1 MNEENKVM
9 PKEEKTNKKKYILL
23 ILLIGLF
30 MLSVVGMSFAAFT
43 FAGTGTQENTISTGT
58 ITMAYTEEDDGISI
72 TNALPMSDAAGIA
85 QTADEAVFDFT
96 VSATI
101 SGSTTIGYEISATK
115 KTIASNPLE
124 NDDIKLYLAETTS
137 GTPVQ
142 VMGPTHYVP
151 ATTETPIGTPVGSM
165 VMYAGSFSTNAT
177 RTYSMK
183 MWLADDY
190 LTTPDSQTFTVT
202 VNVYGKAS

>member
-1 MNEENKVM
+1 MSEDKKVVNEE
-9 PKEEKTNKKKYILL
+9 PKTNKKKYILTV
-23 ILLIGLF
+23 LLIGLF

-58 ITMAYTEEDDGISI
+58 ITMTYTEEDDGISI

-96 VSATI
+96 ISATI
-101 SGSTTIGYEISATK
+101 SGATTIGYEISATK

-124 NDDIKLYLAETTS
+124 NDEIKLYLAETTS
-137 GTPVQ
+137 GSPVQ
-142 VMGPTHYVP
+142 IMAPTHF
-151 ATTETPIGTPVGSM
+151 TPISTATATGTPAGSM
-165 VMYAGSFSTNAT
+165 VMYSGSFSTNAT

-190 LTTPDSQTFTVT
+190 VASPNSEAFTVT